1 MLHSGESESVNM
13 NRRIINE
20 KRISQYREVLFF
32 ISSFLCFSVV
42 LTDALHIFLH
52 AFLHILLYVF
62 YMPFCISFCM
72 SFTYLSAY
80 LSVYL
85 SVCLEMA
92 YSLIVTAGLQ
102 IYLLGCSPGI

>member
-52 AFLHILLYVF
+52 ILLYVF

-72 SFTYLSAY
+72 SFTYLSA
-80 LSVYL
+80 YL